1 MHMNMQIIEERL
13 PTPVSAEPEAVP
25 SELLAFQLQRR
36 LGSRVRDLRV
46 LVRHDGMILKGWTC
60 TYHAKQL
67 AQHAAMDLADMRI
80 VANEIEVR

>member
-1 MHMNMQIIEERL
+1 MNMPVIEEQL
-13 PTPVSAEPEAVP
+13 STPVSAGPEAVP
-25 SELLAFQLQRR
+25 SELLEFQLQRR

-46 LVRHDGMILKGWTC
+46 LVRHDGMILKGWAS

>member
-1 MHMNMQIIEERL
+1 MNMQIIEERL
-13 PTPVSAEPEAVP
+13 PTPVSVEHEAVP

-46 LVRHDGMILKGWTC
+46 LVRHDGMILKGWTS